1 MEENKIY
8 KNIMD
13 FKKKNKLTYTE
24 IAKKMDMSISS
35 LHDSFTRLKKEKSV
49 HSNFL
54 LKLENRLGIKIFY

>member
-1 MEENKIY
+1 MEE
-8 KNIMD
+8 
-13 FKKKNKLTYTE
+13 NKLTYTE